1 MSHNHRED
9 DAVQTSIRNLFV
21 GCVPEK
27 ETELLE
33 LWRSLSPTFQLLQDT
48 HHGERFVMDA
58 GAYKFVRF
66 NHRAVRAFWLAGYIA
81 WEGYRVVAENPA
93 VTSESLDRF
102 KTMLR
107 AFDDVISSDQS
118 DEVALPTG
126 VAEPGQFPDKDHDPQ
141 GRAAAELATIAVGW
155 ALLHEVRHIQ
165 HQQAGSGADPYDADP
180 TKRRQEE
187 FDCDQYATRFLLDR
201 IDDYARAKNLD
212 PAQVAQKR
220 HLGICFALFTLTL
233 LAKDKWEASNNH
245 PPVQDRIEAVL
256 RDLAPRRSEI
266 ADAIAHTSFAVLRA
280 VWPSA
285 PGAFIQ
291 ERRSE

>member
-27 ETELLE
+27 GTELLE

-126 VAEPGQFPDKDHDPQ
+126 VA
-141 GRAAAELATIAVGW
+141 
-155 ALLHEVRHIQ
+155 
-165 HQQAGSGADPYDADP
+165 
-180 TKRRQEE
+180 
-187 FDCDQYATRFLLDR
+187 
-201 IDDYARAKNLD
+201 
-212 PAQVAQKR
+212 
-220 HLGICFALFTLTL
+220 
-233 LAKDKWEASNNH
+233 
-245 PPVQDRIEAVL
+245 
-256 RDLAPRRSEI
+256 
-266 ADAIAHTSFAVLRA
+266 
-280 VWPSA
+280 
-285 PGAFIQ
+285 
-291 ERRSE
+291 